1 MPRHPQPTPYCRSL
15 APRAAPPGT
24 GVPQLGMSNLDNTDH
39 ITRKE
44 LNFSMQDISELRAT
58 RAKLAAA
65 RKAITAG
72 VEARGDS
79 HANPKESEMFRR
91 LTQQIELLDDQ
102 IQEAVRAGQ
111 DNPQARAVVGAL
123 ARATRTDRPGTD
135 PGARIGDR
143 TGAGDWA
150 SRAADAIWRVNSFD
164 GETRAITAS
173 SIDLPALVLPQVVP
187 MERPKRVI
195 DLLVDRAGSPSNA
208 FEYWQQT
215 VRTNNA
221 AMTADFA
228 TKPTSVFTVQPV
240 EDRLR
245 VLAHLSEAIPNR
257 LWLDY
262 DELRAF
268 LVAELYQ
275 GLLDA
280 LEEQVLNGDGTGE
293 NFEGILHASGT
304 TAVAFDTDVPT
315 TLRGALSTF
324 ETAGVQPTGW
334 VLNPTD
340 AAALDLLREGG
351 TPDLFV
357 LGGGYQNGPADSNN
371 VFGTIP
377 RLVSPR
383 VPAGKA
389 LLADWTK
396 VRLFTRGGVLTQ
408 LDPFS
413 GFATNTTRLRSEMRI
428 GMGLLRP
435 SAFAVIALA

>member
-1 MPRHPQPTPYCRSL
+1 
-15 APRAAPPGT
+15 
-24 GVPQLGMSNLDNTDH
+24 
-39 ITRKE
+39 
-44 LNFSMQDISELRAT
+44 MQDINELRET
-58 RAKLAAA
+58 RAKISAA
-65 RKAITAG
+65 RAAITSA

-79 HANPKESEMFRR
+79 HANPKESETFRR
-91 LTQQIELLDDQ
+91 LTDQIEILNDK
-102 IQEAVRAGQ
+102 IEEAVRAGQ
-111 DNPQARAVVGAL
+111 DNPQARAVAGAI
-123 ARATRTDRPGTD
+123 ARATNCNRPGAD
-135 PGARIGDR
+135 PGTRLGDR
-143 TGAGDWA
+143 AGAGDWA
-150 SRAADAIWRVNSFD
+150 SRAADAIWRANSFD

-187 MERPKRVI
+187 MERPKRVV
-195 DLLVDRAGSPSNA
+195 DLLVDRVESQSNA
-208 FEYWQQT
+208 FEFWQQT
-215 VRTNNA
+215 TRTNNA
-221 AMTADFA
+221 VMVADLA
-228 TKPTSVFTVQPV
+228 TKPTSVLTVTPV

-245 VLAHLSEAIPNR
+245 VLAHLSEEIPNR

-262 DELRAF
+262 DELRTF
-268 LVAELYQ
+268 LITELYL

-280 LEEQVLNGDGTGE
+280 LEQQVLNGDGTGE
-293 NFEGILHASGT
+293 NFTGILHASGT
-304 TAVAFDTDVPT
+304 TAVAFDTDAVT

-351 TPDLFV
+351 TPDMFV

-371 VFGTIP
+371 VFGSIP

-396 VRLFTRGGVLTQ
+396 VRLFTRGGVMTM
-408 LDPFS
+408 LDPFT
-413 GFATNTTRLRSEMRI
+413 GFAENTTRLRSEMRI

-435 SAFAVIALA
+435 SAFAVIALSA

>member
-1 MPRHPQPTPYCRSL
+1 MR
-15 APRAAPPGT
+15 
-24 GVPQLGMSNLDNTDH
+24 D
-39 ITRKE
+39 IT
-44 LNFSMQDISELRAT
+44 ELRET

-65 RKAITAG
+65 RKAITTG
-72 VEARGDS
+72 VEARGAS

-91 LTQQIELLDDQ
+91 LTEQIETLNDQ
-102 IQEAVRAGQ
+102 IEEAVRAGL
-111 DNPQARAVVGAL
+111 DNPTSRAVAGAM
-123 ARATRTDRPGTD
+123 ARATNCGRPGGE

-143 TGAGDWA
+143 AGAGDWA
-150 SRAADAIWRVNSFD
+150 SRAADVIWRANNFD

-195 DLLVDRAGSPSNA
+195 DLLVDRAESPSNA
-208 FEYWQQT
+208 FEFWQQT
-215 VRTNNA
+215 TRTNNA

-228 TKPTSVFTVQPV
+228 TKPTSTFTVTPV

-245 VLAHLSEAIPNR
+245 VLAHLSEDVPNR

-262 DELRAF
+262 DELRQF
-268 LVAELYQ
+268 LITELYQ

-324 ETAGVQPTGW
+324 ETSGVQPTGW

-357 LGGGYQNGPADSNN
+357 LGGGYQNGPANSANI
-371 VFGTIP
+371 FGDVP

-396 VRLFTRGGVLTQ
+396 VRLFTRGGILTM

-435 SAFAVIALA
+435 SAFAVIALSA